1 MLMCMIKNFIFLFQK
16 KKKDEVCYGKMKLQS
31 FSHSTLCLFILILAF
46 GCKGKSV
53 TDLINEN
60 KKEETSIQNI
70 ELNLPDETVKED
82 ESKQLEEVETPTPLV
97 NEPSI
102 FDDFWG
108 SFPDTPTE
116 NEISVLGNIEIKD
129 VSDEKDSY
137 AVRSGY
143 EAVVNVYGDY
153 GNVEYWKRGEKLR
166 FQLLSLEQKTDFH
179 PLSSF
184 IGKDYESVLNAYPAD
199 SIYELNEHELSYN
212 STNYEFFI
220 TFDLSDGI
228 INEIFLGRNL

>member
-1 MLMCMIKNFIFLFQK
+1 MFKRKVVKFEIPDDARINFSLLI
-16 KKKDEVCYGKMKLQS
+16 
-31 FSHSTLCLFILILAF
+31 LCLFILIFVF
-46 GCKGKSV
+46 GCKGKQVTGSTNANKDEPISV
-53 TDLINEN
+53 QDV
-60 KKEETSIQNI
+60 
-70 ELNLPDETVKED
+70 ELNLSVETVTETVKED
-82 ESKQLEEVETPTPLV
+82 ESKQLEEEQTPPPLV
-97 NEPSI
+97 DAPSI

-108 SFPDTPTE
+108 SFPDTSAE
-116 NEISVLGNIEIKD
+116 NGINTFGTIEVKD
-129 VSDEKDSY
+129 VSDVKDSY
-137 AVRSGY
+137 AFRSGY

-184 IGKDYESVLNAYPAD
+184 IGKEYESVLNAYPAD
-199 SIYELNEHELSYN
+199 SIYELNEHELSFN